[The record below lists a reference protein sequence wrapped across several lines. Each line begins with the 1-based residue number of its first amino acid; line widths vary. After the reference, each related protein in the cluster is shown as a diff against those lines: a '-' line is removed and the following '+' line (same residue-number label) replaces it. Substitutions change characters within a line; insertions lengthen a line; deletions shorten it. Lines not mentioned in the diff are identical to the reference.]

1 MAIQIIRE
9 VIADVVKRG
18 ATKVIYAKQHDFN
31 SRFLKIRIQVDGV
44 DFDVKPT
51 SRATLNVSRP
61 DKSTKKIGGSVNSD
75 GTVTIP
81 MDSWMLDLAGTIQ
94 CDVSVVEEEG
104 TTVSKLTT
112 MKFSIRVEEEVVC
125 DDSCVTT

>member
-31 SRFLKIRIQVDGV
+31 SRFLNIRIQVDGV
-44 DFDVKPT
+44 DFNVAQT
-51 SRATLNVSRP
+51 STATLNVSRP
-61 DKSTKKIGGSVNSD
+61 DKATQRFNGSVNPN
-75 GTVTIP
+75 GTITIP
-81 MDSWMLDLAGTIQ
+81 MNSWMLDLAGTLQ
-94 CDVSVVEEEG
+94 CDVSIIDSDPEEA
-104 TTVSKLTT
+104 KLTT

-125 DDSCVTT
+125 DDSCAET